1 MIHSHNMNNKNNFIE
16 VTTSSRRPTPQ
27 RQLETRSQISNKAI
41 SSNSSASAYNVSGG
55 PSTAPI
61 NPKKQFEQL
70 MAAGSYYQSE
80 MVMSGG

>member
-1 MIHSHNMNNKNNFIE
+1 MAALG
-16 VTTSSRRPTPQ
+16 RRPTPQ
-27 RQLETRSQISNKAI
+27 RQLETRSQISNKAT
-41 SSNSSASAYNVSGG
+41 SSNSSAAAYNVSGG